1 MSKQYLTITQAM
13 NKIGAS
19 GTGTNFITKAQCISM
34 GGSKINTSKLTGYA
48 NADYVVDD
56 DIVAAQVATSFTYTL
71 SDITV
76 NLSLY
81 NPPPYLQM
89 SDYAPYTV
97 NAHLFIEYSNGTSS
111 VGGSVGASLATRNAA
126 QVSYTI
132 SSVSIKVDV
141 GKTISYMYLVLT
153 SPTDAFISLDNRVV
167 PYGYCMH
174 NDTISISG
182 QISNITDSTWASQSP
197 LIRGDYGEDPA
208 AVDWI
213 IPFSI
218 KGAYRSLPSQSHT
231 SDSGCTIVCT
241 YITNEILKFRSLLD
255 LRIES
260 TSSNSLVNNTVSSYK
275 CTIQASGKAGNQNIS
290 KSTNALT
297 INRIGGVDTN
307 LYLPGDLEITTL
319 TITLNFSTGVI
330 GATTNITLSSPS
342 DIFGDVNF
350 EQSYSV
356 ALTNNTVFTI
366 DLSDTPLR
374 VVPISQISSR
384 PLTIHIAFT

>member
-34 GGSKINTSKLTGYA
+34 GGNKINTSKLTGYD

-71 SDITV
+71 GNITV
-76 NLSLY
+76 DLSLY
-81 NPPPYLQM
+81 NPPSNLQM
-89 SDYAPYTV
+89 NTYPPTV
-97 NAHLFIEYSNGTSS
+97 DAYLYIIYSNGTSS
-111 VGGSVGASLATRNAA
+111 VGNSVTASLTTNSTN
-126 QVSYTI
+126 QLTYTVSN
-132 SSVSIKVDV
+132 VSINVYTSR
-141 GKTISYMYLVLT
+141 TISYMYLVLI
-153 SPTDAFISLDNRVV
+153 SATDSFMLLDNRTI

-182 QISNITDSTWASQSP
+182 QISNITDNTWANQSP
-197 LIRGDYGEDPA
+197 LIRGDYGEDPV

-231 SDSGCTIVCT
+231 SDPGCTIVCT

-260 TSSNSLVNNTVSSYK
+260 TSSNSLVNDIVSSYK
-275 CTIQASGKAGNQNIS
+275 CTIQASGKAGNQNII

-297 INRIGGVDTN
+297 INRIGAADAN
-307 LYLPGDLEITTL
+307 FYLPGDLEITTL
-319 TITLNFSTGVI
+319 TITLNFSSGII

-356 ALTNNTVFTI
+356 ALTDNTVFTI

-374 VVPISQISSR
+374 VVPISQVSSR
-384 PLTIHIAFT
+384 PLTIRIAFT

>member
-19 GTGTNFITKAQCISM
+19 GAGTNFITKAQCISM

-71 SDITV
+71 GNITV
-76 NLSLY
+76 DLSLY
-81 NPPPYLQM
+81 NPPSYIQM
-89 SDYAPYTV
+89 SAYPPTV
-97 NAHLFIEYSNGTSS
+97 NAYLYIKYSDGTSS
-111 VGGSVGASLATRNAA
+111 VGNSVVASLTTSTN
-126 QVSYTI
+126 QLTYTVSNV
-132 SSVSIKVDV
+132 SVSVYTS
-141 GKTISYMYLVLT
+141 KTISYMYLVLI
-153 SPTDAFISLDNRVV
+153 SATDNFISLYNRIV

-182 QISNITDSTWASQSP
+182 QISNVTDSTWANQSP
-197 LIRGDYGEDPA
+197 LIRGDYGEDPV

-231 SDSGCTIVCT
+231 SDSGCTITCT
-241 YITNEILKFRSLLD
+241 YITEEILKFRSLLD

-275 CTIQASGKAGNQNIS
+275 CTIQASGKVGNQNINQ
-290 KSTNALT
+290 STNALT
-297 INRIGGVDTN
+297 INRLGSVDTN
-307 LYLPGDLEITTL
+307 LYLPGDVEITTL

-330 GATTNITLSSPS
+330 GATTNITISSPS
-342 DIFGDVNF
+342 SIFGDVNF

-374 VVPISQISSR
+374 VVPISQVTSR
-384 PLTIHIAFT
+384 PLNIHIAFT